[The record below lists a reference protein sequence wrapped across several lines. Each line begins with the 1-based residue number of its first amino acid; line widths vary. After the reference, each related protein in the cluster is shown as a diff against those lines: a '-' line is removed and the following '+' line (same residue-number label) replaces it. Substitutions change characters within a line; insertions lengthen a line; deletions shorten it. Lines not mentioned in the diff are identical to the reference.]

1 VNTIISFKNVS
12 LSFGDVVVLKGLDLP
27 IYEGEILTIIGG
39 SGSGKSVTLKLLL
52 GLLRSDTGD
61 IRFEGEK
68 VATLSEKALVEMRRK
83 IGMVFQGAALFDS
96 LSVKENVAY
105 PLREHFSLPEGQIVR
120 QVDKKLSLVG
130 LKGIERMM
138 PADLSGGMKKRV
150 SIARAIAT
158 DPKVILYDEPTTGLD
173 PANTQRINR
182 LILQLKEK
190 LHVTSVVVTHDM
202 ASAFKVSDRFALLHN
217 GRIVFHGTRE
227 EILAS
232 KDPLVQNFIHGEM
245 GVTEDEVSFTGLKT
259 GG

>member
-1 VNTIISFKNVS
+1 MNTIISFKNVS

-138 PADLSGGMKKRV
+138 PADLSGRIKKKAEKKRI
-150 SIARAIAT
+150 SDAATAAR
-158 DPKVILYDEPTTGLD
+158 
-173 PANTQRINR
+173 
-182 LILQLKEK
+182 
-190 LHVTSVVVTHDM
+190 VV
-202 ASAFKVSDRFALLHN
+202 A
-217 GRIVFHGTRE
+217 
-227 EILAS
+227 
-232 KDPLVQNFIHGEM
+232 
-245 GVTEDEVSFTGLKT
+245 
-259 GG
+259 